1 MSIHPELE
9 ASMVFRCTLKLEIAH
24 RDFLPVVFTHVEK
37 RSCLFDVLNNGFV
50 QKRYMVDWQ
59 VNVGSKNIRF
69 HRSGKTIYL

>member
-9 ASMVFRCTLKLEIAH
+9 ASMVFRCTLKLDIAH

-59 VNVGSKNIRF
+59 VNVGSKKHSF
-69 HRSGKTIYL
+69 SSVG